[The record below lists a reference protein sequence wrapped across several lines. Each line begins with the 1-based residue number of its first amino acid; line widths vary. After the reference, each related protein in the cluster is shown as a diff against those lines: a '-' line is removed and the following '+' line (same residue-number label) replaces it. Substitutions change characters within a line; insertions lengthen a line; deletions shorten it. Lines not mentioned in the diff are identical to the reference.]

1 MCNSVGIIGV
11 YMKVKKNQLLRIRQP
26 RRYPKNG
33 WVFAEEDFDTDE
45 VEFYP
50 VKNALRY
57 LEGMANEWYYGD
69 HLPSRKDI
77 DTLFEVSVQDI
88 KHQLDVTNR
97 ELEKYPEDKELKQ
110 IKGDLELALQVQRG
124 EIK

>member
-1 MCNSVGIIGV
+1 
-11 YMKVKKNQLLRIRQP
+11 MKVKKNQLLRIRQP
-26 RRYPKNG
+26 RCYPKNG

-57 LEGMANEWYYGD
+57 LEGMANDWYYGD
-69 HLPSRKDI
+69 HLPSRKGI
-77 DTLFEVSVQDI
+77 DELFEVSVSDI
-88 KHQLDVTNR
+88 KHQLDVTKR
-97 ELEKYPEDKELKQ
+97 ELEKYPEDKELQQ
-110 IKGDLELALQVQRG
+110 IKIDLELSLNVQRG